1 MKEDYSWAWIE
12 AQGAQ
17 TVEVWKACAQTSLP
31 ELPRYTLKE
40 QRAREKAYDRSLE
53 EAERAARSAQRSPAE
68 RQLARQRITALF
80 PRFATSAL
88 GLGAEPVMLLTDGFL
103 PVGAELAQWTR
114 AFDLEMSTEDTV
126 QAARNA
132 WIACGMQALVGLPMK
147 LTPSILAYS
156 LLYPYSDNYLDQP
169 ELSVAE
175 KLEFSA
181 RFRRRLRGQRLTSRS
196 RRESSVWTMVR
207 MIEDEY
213 PRERY
218 PQVFDSLLAIHQ
230 AQELS
235 LAQLGKDGCLTAEE
249 VLRISCAKGGTSVL
263 ADACLV
269 QPILTP
275 EENRF
280 SFDWGVLLQLGDD
293 LQDVAED
300 LQRGSLTLFTL
311 AVREGRPLDG
321 LVQQLL
327 HFSERVAEQMEKLQ
341 YGSPALKELM
351 GTSWRLLILMA
362 AADAQP
368 YFSREF
374 LAELEPCSGFRF
386 GFLRKRKEKL
396 TGRQALYTPLFDAFQ
411 GDEADEPRTATLPM
425 PIREPWPSMDPKQRE
440 FTCESITTGLFYAE
454 DKACA
459 VQLQP
464 VS

>member
-1 MKEDYSWAWIE
+1 
-12 AQGAQ
+12 
-17 TVEVWKACAQTSLP
+17 
-31 ELPRYTLKE
+31 
-40 QRAREKAYDRSLE
+40 
-53 EAERAARSAQRSPAE
+53 
-68 RQLARQRITALF
+68 
-80 PRFATSAL
+80 
-88 GLGAEPVMLLTDGFL
+88 
-103 PVGAELAQWTR
+103 
-114 AFDLEMSTEDTV
+114 
-126 QAARNA
+126 
-132 WIACGMQALVGLPMK
+132 
-147 LTPSILAYS
+147 
-156 LLYPYSDNYLDQP
+156 
-169 ELSVAE
+169 
-175 KLEFSA
+175 
-181 RFRRRLRGQRLTSRS
+181 
-196 RRESSVWTMVR
+196 
-207 MIEDEY
+207 
-213 PRERY
+213 
-218 PQVFDSLLAIHQ
+218 
-230 AQELS
+230 
-235 LAQLGKDGCLTAEE
+235 
-249 VLRISCAKGGTSVL
+249 VL

-351 GTSWRLLILMA
+351 RTSWRLLILMA